1 MIDFLLKGRTEKML
15 SLETGRVVEIVYI
28 NDKIQILSV
37 EIEHKSIIE
46 KAINYIDETGICS
59 LMDMVVI
66 NSIGNRLKL
75 GTGGYNLVYL
85 NLTVNLK
92 ENEVPDR
99 NHGHIIKMK
108 YTPGQIRVKTV
119 EENIEDR
126 NIFDMEAK
134 LTPRPVIFA
143 ILHSML
149 FPLVK
154 TIKYINPNTNISCV
168 YTYGGAMNANNSFIL
183 KRMKES
189 GLINSI
195 ITAGECY
202 GGDYESINI
211 VTGILFGFN
220 KLKSD
225 IIVICCGPG
234 VAGSSTFYGF
244 STFDFIGSIYS
255 VKLLGLFPVLIPRIS
270 MADKRERHMGLSMQS
285 ISILQALDF
294 PIDLPVYRDNE
305 DISGFKL
312 VYNQL
317 NKYYLINKHN
327 VHFINNEIIKKT
339 MDSLDSDIKV
349 MGRSYAEDPWF
360 FNNCISAGYYS
371 VELFK
376 KLRNY

>member
-1 MIDFLLKGRTEKML
+1 ML
-15 SLETGRVVEIVYI
+15 SLEIGKILEIVYM

-37 EIEHKSIIE
+37 QIEHKSLIE

-85 NLTVNLK
+85 NLTENLK
-92 ENEVPDR
+92 DDEVPDR

-108 YTPGQIRVKTV
+108 YTPGQIRVKAV

-126 NIFDMEAK
+126 SIFNMKAK
-134 LTPRPVIFA
+134 LEPRTVIFA

-149 FPLVK
+149 FPLV
-154 TIKYINPNTNISCV
+154 TAIKYINPNINISCI

-211 VTGILFGFN
+211 VTGILYGFN

-225 IIVICCGPG
+225 MIVICCGPG
-234 VAGSSTFYGF
+234 IAGTSTFYGF

-255 VKLLGLFPVLIPRIS
+255 VKLLGLLPVLIPRIS
-270 MADKRERHMGLSMQS
+270 MADKRERHMGLSMQC

-294 PIDLPVYRDNE
+294 PIHLPVYSDNE
-305 DISGFKL
+305 DAAGCNL

-317 NKYYLINKHN
+317 VKYNLINKHN
-327 VHFINNEIIKKT
+327 VHFIDNEIIKRA
-339 MDSLDSDIKV
+339 MDNLNSDIRV

-360 FNNCISAGYYS
+360 FNNCSSAGYYS